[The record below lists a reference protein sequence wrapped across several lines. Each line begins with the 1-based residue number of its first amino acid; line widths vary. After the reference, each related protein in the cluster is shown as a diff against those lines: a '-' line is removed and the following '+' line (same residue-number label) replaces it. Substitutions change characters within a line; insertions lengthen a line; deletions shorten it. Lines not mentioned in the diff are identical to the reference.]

1 MYKGLNP
8 RSSYIK
14 CLIYS
19 ETNLSP
25 GAIAKSLASDFNGID
40 WMAQQNGGQFDPELF
55 GDYRDPQDNI
65 LNGEFGGFFSDAFPV
80 QDFTSPFF
88 TGDIATPAA
97 QKRDLMQEVEKQR
110 SGNDDDVAINGQPK
124 KILNC
129 TQLWYVPLHLQ
140 DACCVSMG

>member
-1 MYKGLNP
+1 M
-8 RSSYIK
+8 SSS
-14 CLIYS
+14 S
-19 ETNLSP
+19 EANHSLGT
-25 GAIAKSLASDFNGID
+25 ITKSLASDFNGID

-80 QDFTSPFF
+80 QDFTSPFY

-110 SGNDDDVAINGQPK
+110 NGNDDDGDVVANEEPK

-129 TQLWYVPLHLQ
+129 TQLWYVLL
-140 DACCVSMG
+140 DL